1 MLAKLLE
8 GSARPVTV
16 VADPGLPVG
25 AVLFETTRGTI
36 DAGLET
42 QLKEIERGFAD
53 IYPR

>member
-1 MLAKLLE
+1 MLSELLE
-8 GSARPVTV
+8 GSSRPITV
-16 VADPGLPVG
+16 AADPGLPVG
-25 AVLFETTRGTI
+25 AVVFETSRGSI